1 MKHIIIC
8 SVLMILGCHSP
19 NNNGNFTLSDSFK
32 TYWFDGT
39 AEISSFKLT
48 QSRYGE
54 AREGSAVLIYVT
66 EDFLRNEQVKANKKS
81 KQSKTVLKLNRTK
94 NFITGIYPYSIM
106 NSSFTYLEEKKSLAK
121 ITTSIQE
128 WCGQAYLQLNKKN
141 NLNIE
146 SHSYFE

>member
-1 MKHIIIC
+1 MKHIVIC
-8 SVLMILGCHSP
+8 SVLMILSCHSP
-19 NNNGNFTLSDSFK
+19 NKNGNFTLSDSFK

-66 EDFLRNEQVKANKKS
+66 EDFIENEQVKANKKS

-141 NLNIE
+141 NLNI
-146 SHSYFE
+146 